1 MADELKN
8 FVDQNRKDFEM
19 FETNTE
25 VLWQGIKVGIEP
37 QKRRFEV
44 IRTWAWRVAA
54 ILVLGVGLAWAFIGR
69 EAENSWDTA
78 ELKDAETYYGNLIDQ
93 KLRIIQTQHSN
104 RVDPALFKDLAA
116 LDSACKEL
124 KTDLKDNASNAEVV
138 NAMIQHYRIK
148 LKLLENILDELEE
161 DKNENKT
168 RHISL

>member
-8 FVDQNRKDFEM
+8 FVEQNRKDFEM
-19 FETNTE
+19 FETDTE
-25 VLWQGIKVGIEP
+25 ALWQGVKIGLVP
-37 QKRRFEV
+37 QKRRFE
-44 IRTWAWRVAA
+44 IIKTWAWRVAA
-54 ILVLGVGLAWAFIGR
+54 VLVLGIGLAWIFIGQKPD
-69 EAENSWDTA
+69 NQWDTA

-93 KLRIIQTQHSN
+93 KLQIIQTQHSN
-104 RVDPALFKDLAA
+104 RVDPALFKDLEA

>member
-8 FVDQNRKDFEM
+8 FVEQNRKDFEI
-19 FETNTE
+19 FETDTE
-25 VLWQGIKVGIEP
+25 LLWQGVKAGIEP

-54 ILVLGVGLAWAFIGR
+54 VLVLGFGLAWAFTGQ
-69 EAENSWDTA
+69 EAENQQDMT
-78 ELKDAETYYGNLIDQ
+78 ELKEAESYYGNLIDQ
-93 KLRIIQTQHSN
+93 KLRVIQTQHSN
-104 RVDPALFKDLAA
+104 RVDPALFRDLAA
-116 LDSACKEL
+116 LDSACREL